1 MLNMNEQRQE
11 VDTGIAYI
19 LWACGCFGLF
29 GIHRLYLGKIGSGLL
44 YLCTLGLFGFG
55 QFIDLFLIPGMVQQK
70 NLSLWHK
77 AATNGRFYREI
88 PTSIEPAQSEPM
100 VKLLKAAAIHNN
112 TLSLGQAIIATELP
126 VEQVEKLLAQ
136 ALKQGIA
143 HIDNDVVTGAV
154 RYYFDV

>member
-1 MLNMNEQRQE
+1 MNEQRQE
-11 VDTGIAYI
+11 ADIGIAYI
-19 LWACGCFGLF
+19 LWACGCFGLC

-44 YLCTLGLFGFG
+44 YLCTFGLFGFG

-70 NLSLWHK
+70 NLYLWHQ
-77 AATNGRFYREI
+77 ASTEARLYSQSPTATK
-88 PTSIEPAQSEPM
+88 SAKSEPM

-126 VEQVEKLLAQ
+126 VEQVEKLLQQ

-143 HIDNDVVTGAV
+143 HVDNDAVTGAV